1 MTEPDAVALAEETA
15 VGHLVT
21 RIGDRI
27 ESGLIPFVLDRTASG
42 VVVRGH
48 LTGANPQRAS
58 IEQGDEALLIVHGGT
73 GYVSPSLYPSKQE
86 GGRVV
91 PTLNY
96 AVVHLRGRL
105 RPIEG
110 HDGLRAM
117 VSDLTD
123 RFEVDRDEPWQVDDA
138 PEEFVAAQ
146 LKAIVGFELTVQSVE
161 GVAKVSQNRAEPDRT
176 AVRDAFL
183 AGGEQQR
190 SLGEMMR

>member
-27 ESGLIPFVLDRTASG
+27 ESGLIPFVLDRTPVG

-48 LTGANPQRAS
+48 LTAANPQRAS
-58 IEQGDEALLIVHGGT
+58 IEQGDEALLIVHGGA

-123 RFEVDRDEPWQVDDA
+123 RFEADRPESWRVDDA
-138 PEEFVAAQ
+138 PEEFVATQ
-146 LKAIVGFELTVQSVE
+146 LKAIIGFELSVQTVE

-190 SLGEMMR
+190 SLGEMMP